1 MASNQRSDPAT
12 SNLPLWPGAA
22 HTPACGCCLAYR
34 ALKNRERVRQT
45 MVIMQDYRASMRGM
59 SHKSKVDNILIGLAE
74 VCLEYEDA
82 ERVFIR
88 AAESTAPDELKQSAL
103 RLAGEIMA
111 DAGRR
116 LDSVNDAILEVQGIT
131 AQRATTAVPTITL
144 TRPATQSWSSSRR
157 DQ

>member
-1 MASNQRSDPAT
+1 
-12 SNLPLWPGAA
+12 
-22 HTPACGCCLAYR
+22 
-34 ALKNRERVRQT
+34 